1 MDKVRIIIDGDEFWL
16 EGGDFE
22 DMLEVVRLVPG
33 RRFDPQGKAWTMAG
47 KPREVARALLPYRL
61 MYLDD
66 DPLGDSNPIQVL
78 P

>member
-1 MDKVRIIIDGDEFWL
+1 MDRVCIIIDGDEFWL

-22 DMLEVVRLVPG
+22 DMLEAVRLVPG
-33 RRFDPQGKAWTMAG
+33 RRFDRQDKAWIVPG

-61 MYLDD
+61 MYFDD
-66 DPLGDSNPIQVL
+66 DPLGDSNPTQVM